1 MARKPCASRW
11 RSAVWVLRALD
22 RSTAIVHLG
31 LDGKVIKANP
41 LFGDIFGLRPQELE
55 GQPHA
60 MLCVPDYAASAQY
73 QDFWRR
79 LSAGETFGGL
89 FQRRHKDGHLL
100 WLRATY
106 NPVFN
111 AAGKVTRIVKLASDV
126 TAQVEDRLRSAGVL
140 EAIDRS
146 MAVIAF
152 SPDGHVQHANGN
164 FLQCLGYQLDDVLG
178 QHHRMFCTR
187 DYAASPAYAS
197 FWDGLR
203 QGRYHLGQVQR
214 VSRQGR
220 TVWMEASYNPVFTQE
235 GTVSGVVK
243 VATDITDKVMQG
255 QARQQGVDTAYQIAH
270 ETQGLSTQSGH
281 TVQQAVQRIE
291 AMAAAFEDAVQ
302 RVTALGRQT
311 QGIGA
316 TVGAIRRVA
325 DQTNLLA
332 LNAAVEAARAGE
344 SGRGFA
350 VVAGEV
356 RQLAANSKAATDDI
370 SQTIAAIQTEVAA
383 LTATMQAG
391 LATVQEGVVL
401 ANQAVQSMELIQ
413 QDARKVV
420 DAVQALRSEG
430 G

>member
-1 MARKPCASRW
+1 MFKLLRRW
-11 RSAVWVLRALD
+11 RSAVWVLGALD
-22 RSTAIVHLG
+22 RSTAIVHMG

-164 FLQCLGYQLDDVLG
+164 FLQCMGYQLDDVLG

-203 QGRYHLGQVQR
+203 QGRYHQGQVQR

-220 TVWMEASYNPVFTQE
+220 TVWLEASYNPVFTQE

-243 VATDITDKVMQG
+243 VATDITDKVLQG

>member
-1 MARKPCASRW
+1 MFKLLRRW
-11 RSAVWVLRALD
+11 RSAVWVLGALD

-152 SPDGHVQHANGN
+152 SPDGHIQHANGN
-164 FLQCLGYQLDDVLG
+164 FLQCMGYQLDDVLG

-203 QGRYHLGQVQR
+203 QGRYHQGQVQR

-220 TVWMEASYNPVFTQE
+220 TVWLEASYNPVFTQE

>member
-1 MARKPCASRW
+1 MFKLLRRW

-126 TAQVEDRLRSAGVL
+126 TAQVEDRLRSTGVL

-164 FLQCLGYQLDDVLG
+164 FLQCLVYQLDDVLG

-203 QGRYHLGQVQR
+203 QGRYHQGQVQR

-220 TVWMEASYNPVFTQE
+220 TVWLEASYNPVFTQE

-401 ANQAVQSMELIQ
+401 ANEAVQSTELIQ

>member
-1 MARKPCASRW
+1 MFKLLRRW

-164 FLQCLGYQLDDVLG
+164 FLQCMGYQLDDVLG

-203 QGRYHLGQVQR
+203 QGRYHQGQVQR

>member
-1 MARKPCASRW
+1 MFKLLRRW
-11 RSAVWVLRALD
+11 RSAVWVLGALD

-111 AAGKVTRIVKLASDV
+111 AAGKVTRIIKLASDV

-203 QGRYHLGQVQR
+203 QGRYHQGQVQR

-220 TVWMEASYNPVFTQE
+220 TVWLEASYNPVFTQE

>member
-1 MARKPCASRW
+1 M
-11 RSAVWVLRALD
+11 
-22 RSTAIVHLG
+22 HLG

-79 LSAGETFGGL
+79 LRAGETFGGL
-89 FQRRHKDGHLL
+89 FQRRHKDGHLV

-111 AAGKVTRIVKLASDV
+111 AAGRVTRIVKLASDV
-126 TAQVEDRLRSAGVL
+126 TAQVEDRLRSTGVL

-152 SPDGHVQHANGN
+152 SPDGHIQHANGN
-164 FLQCLGYQLDDVLG
+164 FLQCMGYQLDDVLG

-203 QGRYHLGQVQR
+203 QGRYHQGQVQR

-220 TVWMEASYNPVFTQE
+220 TVWLEASYNPVFTQE

-243 VATDITDKVMQG
+243 VATDITDKVLQG

-401 ANQAVQSMELIQ
+401 ANQAVQSMELVQ

>member
-1 MARKPCASRW
+1 MFKLLRRW

-60 MLCVPDYAASAQY
+60 MLCLPDYAASAQY

-79 LSAGETFGGL
+79 LRAGETFGGL
-89 FQRRHKDGHLL
+89 FQRRHKDGHLV

-203 QGRYHLGQVQR
+203 QGRYHQGQVQR

-220 TVWMEASYNPVFTQE
+220 TVWLEASYNPVFTQE

-370 SQTIAAIQTEVAA
+370 SQTIPAIQAEVAA

>member
-1 MARKPCASRW
+1 MFKLLRRW
-11 RSAVWVLRALD
+11 RSAVWVLGALD

-126 TAQVEDRLRSAGVL
+126 TAQVEDRLRSTGVL
-140 EAIDRS
+140 DAIDRS

-164 FLQCLGYQLDDVLG
+164 FLQCMGYQLDDVLG

-203 QGRYHLGQVQR
+203 QGRYHQGQVQR
-214 VSRQGR
+214 VTRQGR
-220 TVWMEASYNPVFTQE
+220 TVWLEASYNPVFTQE

-243 VATDITDKVMQG
+243 VATDITDKVLQG

>member
-1 MARKPCASRW
+1 MFKLLRRW

-79 LSAGETFGGL
+79 LRAGETFGGL
-89 FQRRHKDGHLL
+89 FQRRHKDGHLV

-126 TAQVEDRLRSAGVL
+126 TAQVEDRLRSTGVL
-140 EAIDRS
+140 DAIDRS

-164 FLQCLGYQLDDVLG
+164 FLQCMGYQLDDVLG

-203 QGRYHLGQVQR
+203 QGRYHQGQVQR

-220 TVWMEASYNPVFTQE
+220 TVWLEASYNPVFTQE

-243 VATDITDKVMQG
+243 VATDITDKVLQG

>member
-1 MARKPCASRW
+1 MFKLLRRW

-79 LSAGETFGGL
+79 LRAGETFGGL
-89 FQRRHKDGHLL
+89 FQRRHKDGHLV

-111 AAGKVTRIVKLASDV
+111 AAGRVTRIVKLASDV
-126 TAQVEDRLRSAGVL
+126 TAQVEDRLRSTGVL
-140 EAIDRS
+140 DAIDRS

-164 FLQCLGYQLDDVLG
+164 FLQCMGYQLDDVLG

-203 QGRYHLGQVQR
+203 QGRYHQGQVQR

-220 TVWMEASYNPVFTQE
+220 TVWLEASYNPVFTQE

-243 VATDITDKVMQG
+243 VATDITDKVLQG

>member
-1 MARKPCASRW
+1 MFKLLRRW
-11 RSAVWVLRALD
+11 RSAVWVLGALD

-89 FQRRHKDGHLL
+89 FQRRHKDGHLV

-126 TAQVEDRLRSAGVL
+126 TAQVEDRLRSTGVL

-152 SPDGHVQHANGN
+152 SPDGHIQHANGN
-164 FLQCLGYQLDDVLG
+164 FLQCMGYQLDDVLG

-203 QGRYHLGQVQR
+203 QGRYHQGQVQR

-220 TVWMEASYNPVFTQE
+220 TVWLEASYNPVFTQE

>member
-1 MARKPCASRW
+1 MFKLLRRW

-89 FQRRHKDGHLL
+89 FQRRHKDGHLV

-126 TAQVEDRLRSAGVL
+126 TAQVEDRLRSTGVL

-152 SPDGHVQHANGN
+152 SPDGHIQHANGN
-164 FLQCLGYQLDDVLG
+164 FLQCMGYQLDDVLG

-203 QGRYHLGQVQR
+203 QGRYHQGQVQR

-220 TVWMEASYNPVFTQE
+220 TVWLEASYNPVFTQE

-243 VATDITDKVMQG
+243 VATDITDKVLQG

-356 RQLAANSKAATDDI
+356 RQLAANSKEATDDI
-370 SQTIAAIQTEVAA
+370 SQTIPAIQAEVAA

>member
-1 MARKPCASRW
+1 MFKLLRRW
-11 RSAVWVLRALD
+11 RSAVWVLGALD

-203 QGRYHLGQVQR
+203 QGRYHQGQVQR

-243 VATDITDKVMQG
+243 VATDITDKVLQG

>member
-1 MARKPCASRW
+1 MFKLLRRW

-60 MLCVPDYAASAQY
+60 MLCLPDYAASAQY

-79 LSAGETFGGL
+79 LRAGETFGGL
-89 FQRRHKDGHLL
+89 FQRRHKDGHLV

-203 QGRYHLGQVQR
+203 QGRYHQGQVQR

-220 TVWMEASYNPVFTQE
+220 TVWLEASYNPVFTQE

-243 VATDITDKVMQG
+243 VATDITDKVLQG

>member
-1 MARKPCASRW
+1 MFKLLRRW

-60 MLCVPDYAASAQY
+60 MLCLLDYAASAQY

-79 LSAGETFGGL
+79 LRAGETFGGL
-89 FQRRHKDGHLL
+89 FQRRHKDGHLV

-126 TAQVEDRLRSAGVL
+126 TAQVEDRLRSTGVL
-140 EAIDRS
+140 DAIDRS

-164 FLQCLGYQLDDVLG
+164 FLQCMGYQLDDVLG

-203 QGRYHLGQVQR
+203 QGRYHQGQVQR

-220 TVWMEASYNPVFTQE
+220 TVWLEASYNPVFTQE

-243 VATDITDKVMQG
+243 VATDITDKVLQG
-255 QARQQGVDTAYQIAH
+255 QARQQGVNTAYQIAH

>member
-1 MARKPCASRW
+1 MFKLLRRW

-79 LSAGETFGGL
+79 LRAGETFGGL
-89 FQRRHKDGHLL
+89 FQRRHKDGHLV

-126 TAQVEDRLRSAGVL
+126 TAQVEDRLRSTGVL
-140 EAIDRS
+140 DAIDRS

-164 FLQCLGYQLDDVLG
+164 FLQCMGYQLDDVLG

-203 QGRYHLGQVQR
+203 QGRYHQGQVQR

-220 TVWMEASYNPVFTQE
+220 TVWLEASYNPVFTQE

-243 VATDITDKVMQG
+243 VATDITDKVLQG

-332 LNAAVEAARAGE
+332 LNAAIEAARAGE

>member
-1 MARKPCASRW
+1 M
-11 RSAVWVLRALD
+11 
-22 RSTAIVHLG
+22 
-31 LDGKVIKANP
+31 
-41 LFGDIFGLRPQELE
+41 
-55 GQPHA
+55 
-60 MLCVPDYAASAQY
+60 
-73 QDFWRR
+73 
-79 LSAGETFGGL
+79 
-89 FQRRHKDGHLL
+89 
-100 WLRATY
+100 
-106 NPVFN
+106 FN
-111 AAGKVTRIVKLASDV
+111 AAGRVTRIVKLASDV

-152 SPDGHVQHANGN
+152 SPDGHVQHANCN
-164 FLQCLGYQLDDVLG
+164 FLQCMGYQLDDVLG

-203 QGRYHLGQVQR
+203 QGRYHQGQVQR

-220 TVWMEASYNPVFTQE
+220 TVWLEASYNPVFTQE

>member
-1 MARKPCASRW
+1 MFKLLRRW

-60 MLCVPDYAASAQY
+60 MLCLPDYAASAQY

-79 LSAGETFGGL
+79 LRAGETFGGL
-89 FQRRHKDGHLL
+89 FQRRHKDGHLV

-126 TAQVEDRLRSAGVL
+126 TAQVEDRLRSTGVL

-203 QGRYHLGQVQR
+203 QGRYHQGQVQR

-220 TVWMEASYNPVFTQE
+220 TVWLGASYNPVFTQE

>member
-1 MARKPCASRW
+1 MFKLLRRW

-89 FQRRHKDGHLL
+89 FQRRHKDGHLV

-126 TAQVEDRLRSAGVL
+126 TAQVEDRLRSTGVL
-140 EAIDRS
+140 DAIDRS

-164 FLQCLGYQLDDVLG
+164 FLQCMGYQLDDVLG

-203 QGRYHLGQVQR
+203 QGRYHQGQVQR
-214 VSRQGR
+214 VTRQGR
-220 TVWMEASYNPVFTQE
+220 TVWLEASYNPVFTQE

-243 VATDITDKVMQG
+243 VATDITDKVLQG

>member
-1 MARKPCASRW
+1 MFKLLRRW
-11 RSAVWVLRALD
+11 RSAVWVLGALD

-89 FQRRHKDGHLL
+89 FQRRHKDGHLV

-106 NPVFN
+106 NPAFN
-111 AAGKVTRIVKLASDV
+111 AAGRVTRVVKLASEV
-126 TAQVEDRLRSAGVL
+126 TAQVEDRLRSTGVL

-152 SPDGHVQHANGN
+152 SPDGHIQHANGN
-164 FLQCLGYQLDDVLG
+164 FLQCMGYQLDDVLG

-203 QGRYHLGQVQR
+203 QGRYHQGQVQR
-214 VSRQGR
+214 VTRQGR
-220 TVWMEASYNPVFTQE
+220 TVWLEASYNPVFTQE

>member
-1 MARKPCASRW
+1 MFKLLRRW

-79 LSAGETFGGL
+79 LRAGETFGGL

-203 QGRYHLGQVQR
+203 QGRYHQGQVQR

-220 TVWMEASYNPVFTQE
+220 TVWLEASYNPVFTQE

>member
-1 MARKPCASRW
+1 MFKLLRRW

-89 FQRRHKDGHLL
+89 FQRRHKDGHLV

-111 AAGKVTRIVKLASDV
+111 AAGRVTRIVKLASDV
-126 TAQVEDRLRSAGVL
+126 TAQVEDRLRSTGVL
-140 EAIDRS
+140 DAIDRS

-164 FLQCLGYQLDDVLG
+164 FLQCMGYQLDDVLG

-203 QGRYHLGQVQR
+203 QGRYHQGQVQR

-220 TVWMEASYNPVFTQE
+220 TVWLEASYNPVFTQE

>member
-1 MARKPCASRW
+1 MFKLLRRW
-11 RSAVWVLRALD
+11 RSAVWVLGALD

-89 FQRRHKDGHLL
+89 FQRRHKDGHLV

-152 SPDGHVQHANGN
+152 SPDGHIQHANGN
-164 FLQCLGYQLDDVLG
+164 FLQCMGYQLDDVLG

-203 QGRYHLGQVQR
+203 QGRYHQGQVQR

-220 TVWMEASYNPVFTQE
+220 TVWLEASYNPVFTQE

>member
-1 MARKPCASRW
+1 MFKLLRRW
-11 RSAVWVLRALD
+11 RSAVWVLGALD

-89 FQRRHKDGHLL
+89 FQRRHKDGHLV

-152 SPDGHVQHANGN
+152 SPDGHIQHANGN
-164 FLQCLGYQLDDVLG
+164 FLQCMGYQLDDVLG

-203 QGRYHLGQVQR
+203 QGRYHQGQVQR

-220 TVWMEASYNPVFTQE
+220 TVWLEASYNPVFTQE

-281 TVQQAVQRIE
+281 TVQQAVPRIE
-291 AMAAAFEDAVQ
+291 ALAAAFEDAVQ

>member
-1 MARKPCASRW
+1 MFKLLRRW

-79 LSAGETFGGL
+79 LRAGETFGGL
-89 FQRRHKDGHLL
+89 FQRRHKDGHLV

-203 QGRYHLGQVQR
+203 QGRYHQGQVQR

-220 TVWMEASYNPVFTQE
+220 TVWLEASYNPVFTQE

>member
-1 MARKPCASRW
+1 MFKLLRRW

-79 LSAGETFGGL
+79 LRAGETFGGL
-89 FQRRHKDGHLL
+89 FQRRHKDGHLV

-203 QGRYHLGQVQR
+203 QGRYHQGQVQR

-220 TVWMEASYNPVFTQE
+220 TVWLEASYNPVFTQE

-370 SQTIAAIQTEVAA
+370 SQTIAAIQAEVAA

>member
-1 MARKPCASRW
+1 MFKLLRRW

-89 FQRRHKDGHLL
+89 FQRRHKDGHLV

-164 FLQCLGYQLDDVLG
+164 FLQCMGYQLDDVLG

-203 QGRYHLGQVQR
+203 QGRYHQGQVQR

-220 TVWMEASYNPVFTQE
+220 TVWLEASYNPVFTQE

>member
-1 MARKPCASRW
+1 MFKLLRRW

-79 LSAGETFGGL
+79 LRAGETFGGL
-89 FQRRHKDGHLL
+89 FQRRHKDGHLV

-111 AAGKVTRIVKLASDV
+111 AAGRVTRIVKLASDV

-164 FLQCLGYQLDDVLG
+164 FLQCMGYQLDDVLG

-203 QGRYHLGQVQR
+203 QGRYHQGQVQR

-220 TVWMEASYNPVFTQE
+220 TVWLEASYNPVFTQE

>member
-1 MARKPCASRW
+1 MFKLLRRW
-11 RSAVWVLRALD
+11 RSAVWVLGALD

-89 FQRRHKDGHLL
+89 FQRRHKDGHLV

-111 AAGKVTRIVKLASDV
+111 AAGRVTRIVKLASDV

-203 QGRYHLGQVQR
+203 QGRYHQGQVQR

>member
-1 MARKPCASRW
+1 MFKLLRRW

-60 MLCVPDYAASAQY
+60 MLCLPDYAASAQY

-79 LSAGETFGGL
+79 LRAGETFGGL
-89 FQRRHKDGHLL
+89 FQRRHKDGHLV

-164 FLQCLGYQLDDVLG
+164 FLQCMGYQLDDVLG
-178 QHHRMFCTR
+178 LHHRMFCTR

-203 QGRYHLGQVQR
+203 QGRYHQGQVQR

-220 TVWMEASYNPVFTQE
+220 TVWLEASYNPVFTQE

-370 SQTIAAIQTEVAA
+370 SQTIPAIQAEVAA

>member
-1 MARKPCASRW
+1 MFKLLRRW

-89 FQRRHKDGHLL
+89 FQRRHKDGHLV

-111 AAGKVTRIVKLASDV
+111 AAGRVTRIVKLASDV
-126 TAQVEDRLRSAGVL
+126 TAQVEDRLRSTGVL

-164 FLQCLGYQLDDVLG
+164 FLQCMGYQLDDVLG

-203 QGRYHLGQVQR
+203 QGRYHQGQVQR

-220 TVWMEASYNPVFTQE
+220 TVWLEASYNPVFTQE

>member
-1 MARKPCASRW
+1 MFKLLRRW
-11 RSAVWVLRALD
+11 RSAVWVLGALD

-89 FQRRHKDGHLL
+89 FQRRHKDGHLV

-111 AAGKVTRIVKLASDV
+111 AAGKVTRIIKLASDV
-126 TAQVEDRLRSAGVL
+126 TAQVEDRLRSTGVL

-203 QGRYHLGQVQR
+203 QGRYHQGQVQR

-220 TVWMEASYNPVFTQE
+220 TVWLEASYNPVFTQE

>member
-1 MARKPCASRW
+1 MFKLLRRW

-60 MLCVPDYAASAQY
+60 MLCLPDYAASAQY

-79 LSAGETFGGL
+79 LRAGETFGGL
-89 FQRRHKDGHLL
+89 FQRRHKDGHLV

-203 QGRYHLGQVQR
+203 QGRYHQGQVQR

-220 TVWMEASYNPVFTQE
+220 TVWLEASYNPVFTQE

-243 VATDITDKVMQG
+243 VATDITDKVLQG

-370 SQTIAAIQTEVAA
+370 SQTIPAIQAEVAA

>member
-1 MARKPCASRW
+1 MFKLLRRW
-11 RSAVWVLRALD
+11 RSAVWVLGALD

-79 LSAGETFGGL
+79 LRAGETFGGL
-89 FQRRHKDGHLL
+89 FQRRHKDGHLV

-203 QGRYHLGQVQR
+203 QGRYHQGQVQR

-220 TVWMEASYNPVFTQE
+220 TVWLEASYNPVFTQE

-332 LNAAVEAARAGE
+332 LNAAVEPARAGE

>member
-1 MARKPCASRW
+1 MFKLLRRW
-11 RSAVWVLRALD
+11 RSAVWVLGALD

-89 FQRRHKDGHLL
+89 FQRRHKDGHLV

-126 TAQVEDRLRSAGVL
+126 TAQVEDRLRSTGVL
-140 EAIDRS
+140 DAIDRS

-203 QGRYHLGQVQR
+203 QGRYHQGQVQR

-220 TVWMEASYNPVFTQE
+220 TVWLEASYNPVFTQE

-243 VATDITDKVMQG
+243 VATDITDKVLQG

>member
-1 MARKPCASRW
+1 MFKLLRRW

-79 LSAGETFGGL
+79 LRAGETFGGL
-89 FQRRHKDGHLL
+89 FQRRHKDGHLV

-111 AAGKVTRIVKLASDV
+111 AAGRVTRIVKLASDV
-126 TAQVEDRLRSAGVL
+126 TAQVEDRLRSTGVL
-140 EAIDRS
+140 DAIDRS

-164 FLQCLGYQLDDVLG
+164 FLQCMGYQLDDVLG

-203 QGRYHLGQVQR
+203 QGRYHQGQVQR
-214 VSRQGR
+214 VTRQGR
-220 TVWMEASYNPVFTQE
+220 TVWLEASYNPVFTQE

-243 VATDITDKVMQG
+243 VATDITDKVLQG

-281 TVQQAVQRIE
+281 TVQQAVQRIQ
-291 AMAAAFEDAVQ
+291 AMAAAFEGAVQ

-316 TVGAIRRVA
+316 TVSAIRRVA

>member
-1 MARKPCASRW
+1 MFKLLRRW
-11 RSAVWVLRALD
+11 RSAVWVLGALD

-203 QGRYHLGQVQR
+203 QGRYHQGQVQR
-214 VSRQGR
+214 VTRQGR
-220 TVWMEASYNPVFTQE
+220 TVWLEASYNPVFTQE

>member
-1 MARKPCASRW
+1 
-11 RSAVWVLRALD
+11 
-22 RSTAIVHLG
+22 
-31 LDGKVIKANP
+31 
-41 LFGDIFGLRPQELE
+41 
-55 GQPHA
+55 
-60 MLCVPDYAASAQY
+60 
-73 QDFWRR
+73 
-79 LSAGETFGGL
+79 
-89 FQRRHKDGHLL
+89 
-100 WLRATY
+100 
-106 NPVFN
+106 
-111 AAGKVTRIVKLASDV
+111 
-126 TAQVEDRLRSAGVL
+126 
-140 EAIDRS
+140 
-146 MAVIAF
+146 
-152 SPDGHVQHANGN
+152 
-164 FLQCLGYQLDDVLG
+164 
-178 QHHRMFCTR
+178 
-187 DYAASPAYAS
+187 
-197 FWDGLR
+197 
-203 QGRYHLGQVQR
+203 VQR

-220 TVWMEASYNPVFTQE
+220 TVWLEASYNPVFTQE

>member
-1 MARKPCASRW
+1 MFKLLRRW

-79 LSAGETFGGL
+79 LRAGETFGGL
-89 FQRRHKDGHLL
+89 FQRRHKDGHLV

-126 TAQVEDRLRSAGVL
+126 TAQVEDRLRSTGVL
-140 EAIDRS
+140 DAIDRS

-164 FLQCLGYQLDDVLG
+164 FLQCMGYQLDDVLG

-203 QGRYHLGQVQR
+203 QGRYHQGQVQR
-214 VSRQGR
+214 VTRQGR
-220 TVWMEASYNPVFTQE
+220 TVWLEASYNPVFTQE